1 PMSSVRETALQALFT
16 VLQGVAGVS
25 VKRNEILPVKV
36 PDNGLIIL
44 FDGDVT
50 VAETLLSPLRYLIQ
64 HRAEVQVAV
73 QKPAASARDA
83 ALDAILTSIA
93 AAIVGNPRLNSTVDI
108 AMLEA
113 SQVTDEPI
121 EGAAGLK
128 IASIP
133 VLLEYIAN
141 TPIS

>member
-1 PMSSVRETALQALFT
+1 MSSVRETALQALLA
-16 VLQGVAGVS
+16 VLQTIPSVT
-25 VKRNEILPVKV
+25 VKRNESLPVKI
-36 PDNGLIIL
+36 PDSGLIIL

-73 QKPAASARDA
+73 QKPTASARDA
-83 ALDAILTSIA
+83 ALDTILTAIA
-93 AAIVGNPRLNSTVDI
+93 AALTANPTLGGTVDV
-108 AMLEA
+108 AVLEA
-113 SQVTDEPI
+113 PQFTDEPV

-128 IASIP
+128 IATVP
-133 VLLEYIAN
+133 VLLEYVAN

>member
-1 PMSSVRETALQALFT
+1 MSSVRETALQALQA
-16 VLQGVAGVS
+16 VLQTVPSVT
-25 VKRNEILPVKV
+25 VKRNEILPVKI
-36 PDNGLIIL
+36 PDAGLIIL
-44 FDGDVT
+44 FDGEVT

-64 HRAEVQVAV
+64 HRAEMQVAV
-73 QKPAASARDA
+73 QKATPAARDTT
-83 ALDAILTSIA
+83 LDGILTNIA
-93 AAIVGNPRLNSTVDI
+93 AAITTNLTLSGVVDV

-113 SQVTDEPI
+113 PQFTEEPV

-133 VLLEYIAN
+133 VLLEYVAT

>member
-1 PMSSVRETALQALFT
+1 MSSVRETALQALFT
-16 VLQGVAGVS
+16 LLQGVAGVT
-25 VKRNEILPVKV
+25 VKRGEILPVKI
-36 PDNGLIIL
+36 PDSGLIIL
-44 FDGDVT
+44 FDGEVT

-64 HRAEVQVAV
+64 HRAEVQVSV
-73 QKPAASARDA
+73 QKTTASARNTL
-83 ALDAILTSIA
+83 LDGILTAIA
-93 AAIVGNPRLNSTVDI
+93 AALTANPTLSGTVDI
-108 AMLEA
+108 AVLEA
-113 SQVTDEPI
+113 PQFTDEPI

>member
-1 PMSSVRETALQALFT
+1 MSSVRETALQALFT
-16 VLQGVAGVS
+16 LLQGVAGVT
-25 VKRNEILPVKV
+25 VKRGEILPVKI
-36 PDNGLIIL
+36 PDSGLIIL
-44 FDGDVT
+44 FDGEVT

-73 QKPAASARDA
+73 QKTTASARNA
-83 ALDAILTSIA
+83 SLDGILTAIA
-93 AAIVGNPRLNSTVDI
+93 GALTANPTLSGTVDV
-108 AMLEA
+108 AVLEA
-113 SQVTDEPI
+113 PQVTDEPI

>member
-1 PMSSVRETALQALFT
+1 MSSIRETALQALLA
-16 VLQGVAGVS
+16 VLQTVPTVT
-25 VKRNEILPVKV
+25 VKRNEVLPVKI

-44 FDGDVT
+44 FDGEVT

-93 AAIVGNPRLNSTVDI
+93 AAIVGNPRLNSTVDV

-113 SQVTDEPI
+113 PQVTDEPV

-128 IASIP
+128 IATVP

>member
-1 PMSSVRETALQALFT
+1 MNSVRETALQALLT
-16 VLQGVAGVS
+16 VLQGVAGVT
-25 VKRNEILPVKV
+25 VKRGEILPVKI

-44 FDGDVT
+44 FDGEVNI
-50 VAETLLSPLRYLIQ
+50 AETLLSPLRYFIQ

-73 QKPAASARDA
+73 QKVTPAARDT
-83 ALDAILTSIA
+83 ALDGILTNIA
-93 AAIVGNPRLNSTVDI
+93 AALTANPTLSGTVDV
-108 AMLEA
+108 AVLEA
-113 SQVTDEPI
+113 PQFTDEPV

-128 IASIP
+128 IATVP

>member
-1 PMSSVRETALQALFT
+1 MSSVRETALQALFV
-16 VLQGVAGVS
+16 VLQGVAGVT
-25 VKRNEILPVKV
+25 VKRGEILPVKI
-36 PDNGLIIL
+36 PDSGLIIL
-44 FDGDVT
+44 FDGEVT

-73 QKPAASARDA
+73 QKPSTSARNA
-83 ALDAILTSIA
+83 SLDGILTAIA
-93 AAIVGNPRLNSTVDI
+93 GALSANPTLSGTVDV
-108 AMLEA
+108 AVFEA
-113 SQVTDEPI
+113 PQVTDEPI

-128 IASIP
+128 IASVP

>member
-1 PMSSVRETALQALFT
+1 MSSVRESALQALLA
-16 VLQGVAGVS
+16 VLQTIPFIT
-25 VKRNEILPVKV
+25 VKRNESLPVKI
-36 PDNGLIIL
+36 PDSGLIIL

-73 QKPAASARDA
+73 QKATPAARDT
-83 ALDAILTSIA
+83 ALDGILTNIA
-93 AAIVGNPRLNSTVDI
+93 AALTANQTLGGTVDI
-108 AMLEA
+108 AVLEA
-113 SQVTDEPI
+113 PQFTDEPV

-133 VLLEYIAN
+133 VLLEYVAP

>member
-1 PMSSVRETALQALFT
+1 MSSVRENALQALLA
-16 VLQGVAGVS
+16 VLQTIPS
-25 VKRNEILPVKV
+25 ITVKRNESLPVKI
-36 PDNGLIIL
+36 PDSGLIIL

-73 QKPAASARDA
+73 QKPTTSTRDA
-83 ALDAILTSIA
+83 ALDTILTAIA
-93 AAIVGNPRLNSTVDI
+93 AAMTNNPTLGGTVDV
-108 AMLEA
+108 AVLEA
-113 SQVTDEPI
+113 PQFTDEPV

-128 IASIP
+128 IATVP

>member
-1 PMSSVRETALQALFT
+1 MSSVRETALQALFT
-16 VLQGVAGVS
+16 LLQGVAGVT
-25 VKRNEILPVKV
+25 VKRGEILPVKIS
-36 PDNGLIIL
+36 DNGLIVL

-73 QKPAASARDA
+73 QKPSTSARN
-83 ALDAILTSIA
+83 ALLDGILTAIA
-93 AAIVGNPRLNSTVDI
+93 TALTANPTLSGTVDVTV
-108 AMLEA
+108 LEA
-113 SQVTDEPI
+113 PQVTDEPI

>member
-1 PMSSVRETALQALFT
+1 MSSVRETALQALFV
-16 VLQGVAGVS
+16 VLQGVAGVT
-25 VKRNEILPVKV
+25 VKRGEILPVKI

-44 FDGDVT
+44 FDGEVT

-93 AAIVGNPRLNSTVDI
+93 AAIVGNPRLNSTVDV

-113 SQVTDEPI
+113 PQVTDEPV

-128 IASIP
+128 IATVP
-133 VLLEYIAN
+133 VMMEYVAP
-141 TPIS
+141 TALG

>member
-1 PMSSVRETALQALFT
+1 MSSIRETALQALFV
-16 VLQGVAGVS
+16 VLQGVAGVT
-25 VKRNEILPVKV
+25 VKRGEILPVKI

-44 FDGDVT
+44 FDGEIT

-93 AAIVGNPRLNSTVDI
+93 AAIVGNPRLNSTVDV

-113 SQVTDEPI
+113 PQVTDEPV

-128 IASIP
+128 IATVP

>member
-1 PMSSVRETALQALFT
+1 MSSIRETALQALLA
-16 VLQGVAGVS
+16 VLQTVPTVT
-25 VKRNEILPVKV
+25 VKRNEVLPVKI

-44 FDGDVT
+44 FDGEVT

-93 AAIVGNPRLNSTVDI
+93 AAIVGNPRLNSTVDV

-113 SQVTDEPI
+113 PQVTDEPI

-128 IASIP
+128 IATVP
-133 VLLEYIAN
+133 VMMEYVAP
-141 TPIS
+141 TALG

>member
-1 PMSSVRETALQALFT
+1 MSSVRETALQALLA
-16 VLQGVAGVS
+16 VLQTVPTIT
-25 VKRNEILPVKV
+25 VKRNEVLPVKI

-44 FDGDVT
+44 FDGEVT

-93 AAIVGNPRLNSTVDI
+93 AAIVGNPRLNSTVDV

-113 SQVTDEPI
+113 PQVTDEPV

-128 IASIP
+128 IATVP

>member
-1 PMSSVRETALQALFT
+1 MSSVRETALQALLA
-16 VLQGVAGVS
+16 VLQTVPTIT
-25 VKRNEILPVKV
+25 VKRNEVLPVKI

-44 FDGDVT
+44 FDGEIT

-93 AAIVGNPRLNSTVDI
+93 AAIVGNPRLNSTVDV

-113 SQVTDEPI
+113 PQVTDEPI

-128 IASIP
+128 IASVP
-133 VLLEYIAN
+133 VLLEYVAP
-141 TPIS
+141 TALG

>member
-1 PMSSVRETALQALFT
+1 MSSIRETALQALLT
-16 VLQGVAGVS
+16 VLQGVAGVT
-25 VKRNEILPVKV
+25 VKRGEILPVKI

-44 FDGDVT
+44 FDGEVT
-50 VAETLLSPLRYLIQ
+50 VVETLLSPLRYLIQ

-93 AAIVGNPRLNSTVDI
+93 AAIVGNPTLSGTVDV
-108 AMLEA
+108 AVLEA
-113 SQVTDEPI
+113 PQVTDEPV

-128 IASIP
+128 IATVP

>member
-1 PMSSVRETALQALFT
+1 MSSVRETALQALLA
-16 VLQGVAGVS
+16 VLQTVS
-25 VKRNEILPVKV
+25 TVTVKRNEVLPVKI

-44 FDGDVT
+44 FDGEIT

-93 AAIVGNPRLNSTVDI
+93 AAIVGNPRLNSTVDV

-113 SQVTDEPI
+113 PQVTDEPV

-128 IASIP
+128 IASVP
-133 VLLEYIAN
+133 VLLEYVAP
-141 TPIS
+141 TALG

>member
-1 PMSSVRETALQALFT
+1 MSSVRETALQALLA
-16 VLQGVAGVS
+16 VLQTVPTIT
-25 VKRNEILPVKV
+25 VKRNEVLPVKI

-44 FDGDVT
+44 FDGEVT

-93 AAIVGNPRLNSTVDI
+93 AAIVGNPRLNSTVDV

-113 SQVTDEPI
+113 PQVTDEPV

-128 IASIP
+128 IASVP
-133 VLLEYIAN
+133 VLLEYVAP
-141 TPIS
+141 TALG

>member
-1 PMSSVRETALQALFT
+1 MSSIRETALQALFT
-16 VLQGVAGVS
+16 LLQGVAGVT
-25 VKRNEILPVKV
+25 VKRGEILPVKI

-44 FDGDVT
+44 FDGEVT

-73 QKPAASARDA
+73 QKPSTSARN
-83 ALDAILTSIA
+83 ALLDGILTAIA
-93 AAIVGNPRLNSTVDI
+93 AALSANPTLSGTVDI
-108 AMLEA
+108 AVLEA
-113 SQVTDEPI
+113 PQFTDEPI

>member
-1 PMSSVRETALQALFT
+1 MSSVRETALQVLFT
-16 VLQGVAGVS
+16 LLQGVAGVT
-25 VKRNEILPVKV
+25 VKRGEILPVKI

-44 FDGDVT
+44 FDGEVT

-73 QKPAASARDA
+73 QKTTASARNA
-83 ALDAILTSIA
+83 SLDGILTAIA
-93 AAIVGNPRLNSTVDI
+93 TALTANPTLSGTVDV
-108 AMLEA
+108 AVLEA
-113 SQVTDEPI
+113 PQVTDEPI

-128 IASIP
+128 IATVP

>member
-1 PMSSVRETALQALFT
+1 MSSVRETALQALLA
-16 VLQGVAGVS
+16 VLQTIPSVT
-25 VKRNEILPVKV
+25 VKRNESLPVKI
-36 PDNGLIIL
+36 PDSGLIIL

-73 QKPAASARDA
+73 QKATPAARDT
-83 ALDAILTSIA
+83 ALDGILTNIA
-93 AAIVGNPRLNSTVDI
+93 AALTANPTLSGTVDV
-108 AMLEA
+108 AVLEA
-113 SQVTDEPI
+113 PQFTDEPV

-128 IASIP
+128 IATVP

>member
-1 PMSSVRETALQALFT
+1 MSSIRETALQALFT
-16 VLQGVAGVS
+16 LLQGVAGVT
-25 VKRNEILPVKV
+25 VKRGEILPVKI

-44 FDGDVT
+44 FDGEVT
-50 VAETLLSPLRYLIQ
+50 LAETLLSPLRYLIQ

-73 QKPAASARDA
+73 QKPSTSARN
-83 ALDAILTSIA
+83 ALLDGILTAIA
-93 AAIVGNPRLNSTVDI
+93 TAFTANPTLSGTVDV
-108 AMLEA
+108 AVLEA
-113 SQVTDEPI
+113 PQVTDEPI
-121 EGAAGLK
+121 EGASGLK

>member
-1 PMSSVRETALQALFT
+1 MSSVRETALQALFT
-16 VLQGVAGVS
+16 LLQGVAGVT
-25 VKRNEILPVKV
+25 VKRGEILPVKI

-44 FDGDVT
+44 FDGEVT

-64 HRAEVQVAV
+64 HRAEVQVSV
-73 QKPAASARDA
+73 QKTTASTRNVS
-83 ALDAILTSIA
+83 LDGILTAIA
-93 AAIVGNPRLNSTVDI
+93 TALTANPSLSGTVDV
-108 AMLEA
+108 AVLEA
-113 SQVTDEPI
+113 PQVTDEPI

-128 IASIP
+128 IATVP

>member
-1 PMSSVRETALQALFT
+1 MLSKRETALQALFT
-16 VLQGVAGVS
+16 MLQGVASVT
-25 VKRNEILPVKV
+25 VKRGEILPVKI

-44 FDGDVT
+44 FDGEVT

-73 QKPAASARDA
+73 QKATSAARDT
-83 ALDAILTSIA
+83 ALDGILTNIA
-93 AAIVGNPRLNSTVDI
+93 AALTAHPTLGGTVDI
-108 AMLEA
+108 AVLEA
-113 SQVTDEPI
+113 PQFTDEPI

-128 IASIP
+128 IASVP
-133 VLLEYIAN
+133 VLLEYVAN

>member
-1 PMSSVRETALQALFT
+1 MSSVRETALQSLFT
-16 VLQGVAGVS
+16 LLQGVAGLT
-25 VKRNEILPVKV
+25 VKRGEILPVKI

-73 QKPAASARDA
+73 QKTTASARNTS
-83 ALDAILTSIA
+83 LDGILTAIA
-93 AAIVGNPRLNSTVDI
+93 TALTTNPTLSSTVDI
-108 AMLEA
+108 AVLEA
-113 SQVTDEPI
+113 PQVTDEPI

>member
-1 PMSSVRETALQALFT
+1 MSSVRESALQALLA
-16 VLQGVAGVS
+16 VLQTIPSVT
-25 VKRNEILPVKV
+25 VKRNESLPVKI
-36 PDNGLIIL
+36 PDSGLIIL

-50 VAETLLSPLRYLIQ
+50 VAEILLSPLRYLIQ

-73 QKPAASARDA
+73 QKATPAARDT
-83 ALDAILTSIA
+83 ALDGILTNIA
-93 AAIVGNPRLNSTVDI
+93 AAMINNPTLSGTVDV
-108 AMLEA
+108 AVLEA
-113 SQVTDEPI
+113 PQFTDEPV

-128 IASIP
+128 IATVP

>member
-1 PMSSVRETALQALFT
+1 MSSVRETALQALLT
-16 VLQGVAGVS
+16 VLQTLPSAT
-25 VKRNEILPVKV
+25 VKRNESLPVKI
-36 PDNGLIIL
+36 PDSGLIIL

-73 QKPAASARDA
+73 QKATPAARDA
-83 ALDAILTSIA
+83 ALDSILTAIA
-93 AAIVGNPRLNSTVDI
+93 TALTANPTLSGTVDI
-108 AMLEA
+108 AVLEA
-113 SQVTDEPI
+113 PQLTDEPV

-128 IASIP
+128 IASVP
-133 VLLEYIAN
+133 VMLEYVAN

>member
-1 PMSSVRETALQALFT
+1 MSSIRETALQALFA
-16 VLQGVAGVS
+16 VLQGVAGVT
-25 VKRNEILPVKV
+25 VKRGEILPVKI

-44 FDGDVT
+44 FDGEIT

-93 AAIVGNPRLNSTVDI
+93 AAIVGNPRLNSTVDV

-113 SQVTDEPI
+113 PQVTDEPV

-128 IASIP
+128 IATVP

>member
-1 PMSSVRETALQALFT
+1 MSSVRETALQALFT
-16 VLQGVAGVS
+16 LLQGVAGLT
-25 VKRNEILPVKV
+25 VKRGEILPVKI

-73 QKPAASARDA
+73 QKPSTSARN
-83 ALDAILTSIA
+83 ALLDGILTAIA
-93 AAIVGNPRLNSTVDI
+93 AALTANPTLSGTVDV
-108 AMLEA
+108 AVFEA
-113 SQVTDEPI
+113 PQVTDEPI

>member
-1 PMSSVRETALQALFT
+1 MSSVRETALQALVT
-16 VLQGVAGVS
+16 VLQTVPSVT
-25 VKRNEILPVKV
+25 VKRNESLPVKI
-36 PDNGLIIL
+36 PDSGLIIL

-50 VAETLLSPLRYLIQ
+50 VAETLLSPLCYLIQ

-73 QKPAASARDA
+73 QKATPTARDA
-83 ALDAILTSIA
+83 ALDTILTAIA
-93 AAIVGNPRLNSTVDI
+93 AAMTNNPNLSGTVDV
-108 AMLEA
+108 AVLEA
-113 SQVTDEPI
+113 PQFTDEPV

-128 IASIP
+128 IATVL

>member
-1 PMSSVRETALQALFT
+1 MSSVRETALQALLA
-16 VLQGVAGVS
+16 VLQTVPTIT
-25 VKRNEILPVKV
+25 VKRNEVLPVKI

-44 FDGDVT
+44 FDGEIT

-93 AAIVGNPRLNSTVDI
+93 AAIVGNPRLNSTVDV

-113 SQVTDEPI
+113 PQVTDEPV

-128 IASIP
+128 IASVP
-133 VLLEYIAN
+133 VLLEYVAP
-141 TPIS
+141 TALG